1 MRIWIVETE
10 KKTPYLEM
18 ETEVLGVFSNR
29 QIAAIHMM
37 EDIRSYL
44 DDDFNTYY
52 RLEIVNDG
60 MYIATFEDGTEK
72 TYYIY
77 ESTLIEE

>member
-1 MRIWIVETE
+1 MKIWIVETE
-10 KKTPYLEM
+10 KKSPYLEM
-18 ETEVLGVFSNR
+18 EAEVLGVYSNR
-29 QIAAIHMM
+29 QIAAVDMM

-52 RLEIVNDG
+52 HLEIVNDG
-60 MYIATFEDGTEK
+60 IYIATFEDDTEK
-72 TYYIY
+72 IYYIY